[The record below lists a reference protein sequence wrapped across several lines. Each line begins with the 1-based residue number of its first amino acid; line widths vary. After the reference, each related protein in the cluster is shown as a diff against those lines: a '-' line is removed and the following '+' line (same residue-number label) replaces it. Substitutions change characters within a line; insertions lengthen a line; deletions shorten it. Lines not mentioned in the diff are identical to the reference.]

1 MEEHQ
6 EQFDVKVH
14 IIDYDDVPSH
24 QFPFFVSYRM
34 FFDEQI
40 KCYGFFVEDELVA
53 VTAVIPDE
61 PGYEGGFVPVGCPI
75 IYVFE
80 VREDMR
86 RKGMGYKCAQELINN
101 VIEEDT
107 IQLCCSPFVQPFWSK
122 VGFEITFFDQTLYM
136 NKMILKKEEKE
147 N

>member
-53 VTAVIPDE
+53 VTAVIPNE
-61 PGYEGGFVPVGCPI
+61 PGFEGGFVPVGCPI

>member
-1 MEEHQ
+1 MEDNQ
-6 EQFDVKVH
+6 ELTKLKVH
-14 IIDYDDVPSH
+14 IIDYDEVPGDL
-24 QFPFFVSYRM
+24 FPFFVSYRM

-40 KCYGFFVEDELVA
+40 KCYGFFLEQDLVA

-61 PGYEGGFVPVGCPI
+61 PNYDGGFVSVGCPI

-86 RKGMGYKCAQELINN
+86 RKGLGYECAQVLINN

-122 VGFEITFFDQTLYM
+122 VGFEILFFDQSLYM
-136 NKMILKKEEKE
+136 NKMVLKKEDKE
-147 N
+147 G

>member
-6 EQFDVKVH
+6 EQSDVKVH

-40 KCYGFFVEDELVA
+40 KCYGFFVEAELVA
-53 VTAVIPDE
+53 VTAVIPNE
-61 PGYEGGFVPVGCPI
+61 PGYESGFASVGCPI

-107 IQLCCSPFVQPFWSK
+107 IQLCCSPFVEPFWSK
-122 VGFEITFFDQTLYM
+122 VGFEITFFDQSLYM
-136 NKMILKKEEKE
+136 NKMVLKKEEKE

>member
-6 EQFDVKVH
+6 EQSDVRVH
-14 IIDYDDVPSH
+14 IIDYEDVPSH

-122 VGFEITFFDQTLYM
+122 VGFEITFFDQSLYM

>member
-1 MEEHQ
+1 MEENP
-6 EQFDVKVH
+6 ELANLKVQ
-14 IIDYDDVPSH
+14 IIDYDEVPGH
-24 QFPFFVSYRM
+24 LFPFFVSYRM

-40 KCYGFFVEDELVA
+40 KCYGFFLKQDLVA

-61 PGYEGGFVPVGCPI
+61 PDYEGGFVSVGCPI

-86 RKGMGYKCAQELINN
+86 RKGLGYKCAQVLINN

-122 VGFEITFFDQTLYM
+122 VGFEIMFFDQSLYM
-136 NKMILKKEEKE
+136 NKMVLKKEEIE
-147 N
+147 D

>member
-1 MEEHQ
+1 MEENQ
-6 EQFDVKVH
+6 ELDNLRVH
-14 IIDYDDVPSH
+14 IIDYDDVPGH

-40 KCYGFFVEDELVA
+40 KCYGFFLEQDLVA

-61 PGYEGGFVPVGCPI
+61 PDYEGGFVSVGCPI

-86 RKGMGYKCAQELINN
+86 RKGLGYKCAQVLINN

-122 VGFEITFFDQTLYM
+122 VGFEIMFFDQSLYM
-136 NKMILKKEEKE
+136 NKMVLKKEEKE
-147 N
+147 D